1 MQKHANKNRKFG
13 IAISAICKNRYRSM
27 FLVEE
32 VRMFKR
38 KIYSDLLKWKEE
50 SEGTSALLIEGG
62 WTDYW
67 EEHGC

>member
-1 MQKHANKNRKFG
+1 
-13 IAISAICKNRYRSM
+13 
-27 FLVEE
+27 
-32 VRMFKR
+32 MFKR

-62 WTDYW
+62 KAYW